1 MTNALRSPPV
11 SRPRRLLRVA
21 ARVGVTVSLVA
32 VATVVGFSTSSDDGR
47 TVEAAADGGGEYHAL
62 TPTRIL
68 DTRDAAL
75 DVSPGGRKPFG
86 DTPFDVPISGRAGLP
101 DFKNVNSDCADD
113 NILAVAVNIV
123 VVSPTKEGYLEAFGK
138 GENPSS
144 PTSIVNFRAGQ
155 VVANTAILRPG
166 CDGELSFRLNP
177 GSGNADVVIDV
188 FGWFSSSAFGTPGGR
203 LEPSGPGRIFD
214 SRESA
219 FGSKAFG
226 AGESRELVI
235 RGAKTYDTAAEV
247 VPNSPDVVGVLVN
260 LTGVNANAGSADTFV
275 SLLPAAPA
283 GAVETSNLNLKA
295 GQIRSNM
302 AIVPVSADGKI
313 WVYNLAGNAHVI
325 VDVMGY
331 LVKNQDPTS
340 TRGRVIP
347 LVAPFRAFDT
357 REAAFGP
364 APLPPAN
371 AEDWSFDDFVNDVKV
386 GGTPVGPQIGLI
398 GNLTAAGLGRQYSW
412 APTGSY
418 VTAYPTPDGGGAGEP
433 PTISNVGL
441 FDGEVVPNLVLL
453 RYGNGTEP
461 NQVRFYNRAGWLD
474 YVLDVSAV
482 VLA

>member
-1 MTNALRSPPV
+1 MTNALRSPLV
-11 SRPRRLLRVA
+11 SRPHRLLRVV
-21 ARVGVTVSLVA
+21 ARLGVASALVA
-32 VATVVGFSTSSDDGR
+32 VATVVGFSASSDPGR

-75 DVSPGGRKPFG
+75 DVAPGGRKPFG
-86 DTPFDVPISGRAGLP
+86 DTPFNVPIAGHGGLP
-101 DFKNVNSDCADD
+101 DFENTNGDCADD
-113 NILAVAVNIV
+113 NILAIAVNIV

-138 GENPSS
+138 GETPASA
-144 PTSIVNFRAGQ
+144 TSVVNFRAGQ

-166 CDGELSFRLNP
+166 CDGELSIRLNP
-177 GSGNADVVIDV
+177 GSGNADVVVDV
-188 FGWFSSSAFGTPGGR
+188 FGWFSSSSYGTPGAR

-219 FGSKAFG
+219 FGAKAFG
-226 AGESRELVI
+226 AGESREVMI
-235 RGAKTYDTAAEV
+235 RGAKTYDTGAEV
-247 VPNSPDVVGVLVN
+247 VPNDAKVVGVLVN
-260 LTGVNANAGSADTFV
+260 LTGVNANAGSAGTFL

-283 GAVETSNLNLKA
+283 GNVTTSNLNLSA

-302 AIVPVSADGKI
+302 AIVPVSPDGKI
-313 WVYNLAGNAHVI
+313 WLYNLAGSAHVI

-331 LVKNQDPTS
+331 FVEGQDPNT

-347 LVAPFRAFDT
+347 LVSPFRAFDT
-357 REAAFGP
+357 REPAFND

-386 GGTPVGPQIGLI
+386 GGNPVGAQIGLI
-398 GNLTAAGLGRQYSW
+398 GNLTAAGLGRQYEW

-418 VTAYPTPDGGGAGEP
+418 VTAYPTPDGGGAGDP
-433 PTISNVGL
+433 PTISNIGL

-453 RYGNGTEP
+453 RYGTGTEP
-461 NQVRFYNRAGWLD
+461 HQVRFYNRAGWLD